1 MSRGYSIVA
10 LCSPKYEE
18 NVGGAL
24 RAAQAY
30 GAAMVVCAAQR
41 FRHRASDTG
50 KAHRHVPLLTGWDDP
65 LLVLPHECEVVV
77 VERWDWA
84 KQLPEFKHPERA
96 MYVFGP
102 EDGSVDQG
110 IKAMAHHIVQVPTRY
125 CMNLAATVNVV
136 LYDRLAKEVR
146 R

>member
-1 MSRGYSIVA
+1 MRGYAIVA

-30 GAAMVVCAAQR
+30 DAAMVVVAAQR
-41 FRHRASDTG
+41 FAHVSSDTG
-50 KAHRHVPLLTGWDDP
+50 KAHRHVPLLLGWDDP
-65 LLVLPHECEVVV
+65 LLVLPHQCEVVAV
-77 VERWDWA
+77 DKWERA
-84 KQLPEFKHPERA
+84 EQLPEFVHPERA

-102 EDGSVDQG
+102 EDGWVPE
-110 IKAMAHHIVQVPTRY
+110 HIRLTASHVVTVPTRY

-136 LYDRLAKEVR
+136 LYDRLAKEAR